1 MPIFRESKYWLRVLL
16 QNKKVGEAKI
26 AASKQE
32 LMFRGGPSHC
42 VSHRSLQ
49 PGGMKNFAE
58 TELWSSERMSRD
70 DPHCLFRKIRGITRS
85 WNDET
90 QNFFNMMM
98 FIKMIVHTA
107 VFFISPSWKRQNMD
121 LKYPWKETE
130 VIVKKTK
137 IPDGFGRWCLPST
150 EVDLI

>member
-1 MPIFRESKYWLRVLL
+1 MPIFRESTLIARSSSKQKSWRS
-16 QNKKVGEAKI
+16 KI

-32 LMFRGGPSHC
+32 LMLRGGPSHC
-42 VSHRSLQ
+42 PSHRSLQ
-49 PGGMKNFAE
+49 PGGMKNCAE
-58 TELWSSERMSRD
+58 TELWSSEYESRSA
-70 DPHCLFRKIRGITRS
+70 HCLFRKILGITRS

-90 QNFFNMMM
+90 QKFFNMMM
-98 FIKMIVHTA
+98 FSKMIVHTA

-130 VIVKKTK
+130 VIVTKTK